1 MAVCSGGFSVHGE
14 NERRREKRW
23 RWRGG
28 MDRGELLGES
38 RHEEVARGGSRQ
50 AGGVAVRPA
59 GSVAFHR
66 AAWRRGTRKKTP
78 VPLVGRVGWLGRLR
92 PGREVS
98 FLLFFCFSFLLLV
111 LLC

>member
-66 AAWRRGTRKKTP
+66 AAWRRGTRKKTSL
-78 VPLVGRVGWLGRLR
+78 PLWAGWAGWAPLAWA
-92 PGREVS
+92 PGKV
-98 FLLFFCFSFLLLV
+98 FCLFCLIFPFCFL
-111 LLC
+111 